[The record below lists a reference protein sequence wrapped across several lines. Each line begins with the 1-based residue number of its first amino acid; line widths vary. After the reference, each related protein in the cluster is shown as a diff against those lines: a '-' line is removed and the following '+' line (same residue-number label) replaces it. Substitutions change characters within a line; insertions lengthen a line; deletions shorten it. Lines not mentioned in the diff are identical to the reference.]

1 MTRLPEVWASVCS
14 LAEAAGLGEGALP
27 EIGWSLVMV
36 QSQAAA
42 TARQRKRP
50 DRAREIVAGLEE
62 FTRGLVARFPRDAWS
77 HLAMSEAQCQKA
89 KNAWRVP
96 GFVGLRGAT
105 RLALE
110 AARRACELDPR
121 NEEGA
126 GDAHR
131 EAATRGTPAPGCVLR
146 TRRVPLLALVL
157 HGARAA

>member
-1 MTRLPEVWASVCS
+1 
-14 LAEAAGLGEGALP
+14 
-27 EIGWSLVMV
+27 MV

-77 HLAMSEAQCQKA
+77 HLAMVGMPSVRGQERMESPRIRRAPRC
-89 KNAWRVP
+89 NTPVP
-96 GFVGLRGAT
+96 GGGPAGLRT
-105 RLALE
+105 RSSE
-110 AARRACELDPR
+110 RR
-121 NEEGA
+121 GA

-146 TRRVPLLALVL
+146 TARRVPLLTLVL
-157 HGARAA
+157 HRAKAA